1 MKLNI
6 QLAHLG
12 AALLLP
18 FLATTAIA
26 ADAEKPQPAKE
37 SRGGTTTGKDA
48 TKTPAEN
55 AKDSTTSPDATSKD
69 KDAKDKKD
77 KEKKAKKE
85 KNAKAKKGDPK
96 AEKKDASTPSIE
108 TGAGTDKGTPSQ
120 PAGTKPN
127 Q

>member
-18 FLATTAIA
+18 FLVTTAVA

-48 TKTPAEN
+48 TKTPADN
-55 AKDSTTSPDATSKD
+55 AKDPAASPDATGKD
-69 KDAKDKKD
+69 NEDKDKKA
-77 KEKKAKKE
+77 KEKKVKKE
-85 KNAKAKKGDPK
+85 KNAKAKKSDAK
-96 AEKKDASTPSIE
+96 AEKKDASKPSAE